1 MDAQHVGPLGVLE
14 VEDHVRTTNAG
25 VVHDDVDAPP
35 GVEGGLD
42 ERLAA
47 VGGRDVVDV
56 GDRLPAGV
64 PDLGDG
70 LVGRRLAG
78 LGTVGRDADVVHDDA
93 RAVGGK
99 PRGLGPADAAPGARH
114 DRNPAVE
121 HALGHFFCPLR
132 DRFPIRA
139 R

>member
-14 VEDHVRTTNAG
+14 IEDHVRTADAG

-47 VGGRDVVDV
+47 LGRRDVVGV
-56 GDRLPAGV
+56 RDRLSTGV
-64 PDLGDG
+64 PDRGDG

-78 LGTVGRDADVVHDDA
+78 LGAVGRDADVVHDDT
-93 RAVGGK
+93 RAVRGQPG
-99 PRGLGPADAAPGARH
+99 GLGPADAAPGARH
-114 DRNPAVE
+114 DRDPAVE
-121 HALGHFFCPLR
+121 HALAHFFCPLR
-132 DRFPIRA
+132 ARFPIRA